1 MSLKIVVLICED
13 PLTSH
18 RPVEALRIALGLSTG
33 PNPLTIV
40 FMGKARILLTEDTS
54 EVIDTEIL
62 EKHLPVIQELQ
73 IPILLQEG
81 SPSAYSF
88 DPDLSISK
96 ASIPEISTII
106 SKADKVLVF

>member
-1 MSLKIVVLICED
+1 MSLQIVVLICED
-13 PLTSH
+13 PITSH

-40 FMGKARILLTEDTS
+40 FMGKARILLTDDTS

-62 EKHLPVIQELQ
+62 EKHLPVIQELK

-81 SPSAYSF
+81 SHSEYSF
-88 DPDLSISK
+88 DPELSISK
-96 ASIPEISTII
+96 ASILEISSIV
-106 SKADKVLVF
+106 SKANKVLVF